1 MGNVIR
7 DNFAVEALWHFLR
20 TTNWGLRR
28 QHRFLLP
35 SHFFGMTWVSCTWL
49 TWYSLS
55 SFYLRASY
63 SQIQPFA
70 IVLGFRR
77 EAIAHRLH
85 LVGVVIHISSHN
97 SEKTRSPPVRRPSS
111 PSLLRS
117 KYLARSVRI
126 PRGDISGHPATKGGV
141 RVRGEGGGLE
151 SQNKSGKKLDL
162 SHRGGGLELLSLWPV
177 GRARMDLDR

>member
-1 MGNVIR
+1 MAFPTYNQLGPQEATQVFVAVALFWYDMGILHMAHMVL
-7 DNFAVEALWHFLR
+7 FV
-20 TTNWGLRR
+20 
-28 QHRFLLP
+28 LL
-35 SHFFGMTWVSCTWL
+35 F
-49 TWYSLS
+49 
-55 SFYLRASY
+55 LRASY

-85 LVGVVIHISSHN
+85 LVGVIIHISSHN

>member
-1 MGNVIR
+1 MGPHEATQVSV
-7 DNFAVEALWHFLR
+7 AVALFGYDMGILHMAHMVLFV
-20 TTNWGLRR
+20 
-28 QHRFLLP
+28 LL
-35 SHFFGMTWVSCTWL
+35 F
-49 TWYSLS
+49 
-55 SFYLRASY
+55 LRASY

-85 LVGVVIHISSHN
+85 LVGVIIHISSHN